1 MSRFSLLICIFFL
14 VIAMCASAQ
23 VSPSPEQSTVK
34 PAVVHVAGDSARAS
48 AKSEP
53 PPRLKVVDTVISSLN
68 TNSFADIS
76 CDAEQNVYLK
86 PYGNDIYKIDSHG
99 KTAAM
104 FVPEANPDIKVYN
117 VGHYT
122 TTPDGEVYVSVGIE
136 TAFTRYLL
144 VYKPDGTYKSNI
156 KLETPFALQPVSLAV
171 FSNGNILITGLTLDR
186 ESKMFI
192 VPFAGI
198 FRSDGTLLKQIAL
211 EPEEKLPNVPAPKD
225 RPAGPLPVYSNR
237 AVAWGQMR
245 ASQDGNVYILRWG
258 SPAKIYAVS
267 ASGEVVKRFSVDPGD
282 SSLQPRGMY
291 LSGSR
296 IAILFMDSSSTK
308 KKTLSVVDNDGN
320 SVASY
325 DLNEG
330 VDGKRVVEMGCYN
343 MNPERFTF
351 LGVGEKS
358 DLQFIQAQAR

>member
-1 MSRFSLLICIFFL
+1 MGRFSPFVCIFVL
-14 VIAMCASAQ
+14 AITMCASAQ

-34 PAVVHVAGDSARAS
+34 PPVVQVAVDSPGSRVG
-48 AKSEP
+48 SESQ
-53 PPRLKVVDTVISSLN
+53 PRLKVVDTVISSVN
-68 TNSFADIS
+68 TNSFADVS
-76 CDAEQNVYLK
+76 CDADQNVYLK
-86 PYGNDIYKIDSHG
+86 PHGNDIYKIDSHG

-156 KLETPFALQPVSLAV
+156 KLDTSFALQPVSLAV

-186 ESKMFI
+186 ASKMFI

-198 FRSDGTLLKQIAL
+198 FRSDGRLLKQIAL
-211 EPEEKLPNVPAPKD
+211 EAEEKLPNVPAEKD

-245 ASQDGNVYILRWG
+245 ASKDGNVYILRWG

-282 SSLQPRGMY
+282 SNLQPRGMY

-296 IAILFMDSSSTK
+296 IAILFWDSSTK
-308 KKTLSVVDNDGN
+308 KKTLSVVDNDGQA
-320 SVASY
+320 VASY
-325 DLNEG
+325 DLHEG
-330 VDGKRVVEMGCYN
+330 VDGKRVVEMGCYS

-351 LGVGEKS
+351 LDVGEKS

>member
-1 MSRFSLLICIFFL
+1 MIRFSPFVCIFAL
-14 VIAMCASAQ
+14 ASAICASGQ
-23 VSPSPEQSTVK
+23 VSPSPDHSTAK
-34 PAVVHVAGDSARAS
+34 PAAVHVAGDATAPRTEGESQ
-48 AKSEP
+48 
-53 PPRLKVVDTVISSLN
+53 PRLKVVDTISSSVT
-68 TNSFADIS
+68 TNSFGDVS
-76 CDAEQNVYLK
+76 CDTDQNVYLK
-86 PYGNDIYKIDSHG
+86 TYGNDIYKIDSHG

-117 VGHYT
+117 VFHYT

-136 TAFTRYLL
+136 TEFTRYLL

-156 KLETPFALQPVSLAV
+156 KLEMPFALQPASLAV

-186 ESKMFI
+186 ASKMFI

-198 FRSDGTLLKQIAL
+198 FRSDGRLLKQIAL
-211 EPEEKLPNVPAPKD
+211 EAEEKLPNVPAEKD

-245 ASQDGNVYILRWG
+245 ASSDGNVYIMRWD

-267 ASGEVVKRFSVDPGD
+267 ASGEVVKHFSVDPGAPN
-282 SSLQPRGMY
+282 LQPRGMY
-291 LSGSR
+291 VSGSR
-296 IAILFMDSSSTK
+296 IAILFLDFSTM

-320 SVASY
+320 DVASY
-325 DLNEG
+325 DLGEG
-330 VDGKRVVEMGCYN
+330 VGGKRVVEMGCYN

-351 LGVGEKS
+351 LGVGKES
-358 DLQFIQAQAR
+358 NLQFIQAEAR